1 MTLTLA
7 SLLEVAGIAAAAAL
21 TTGIVALLKSVF
33 PPLDA
38 KVSGALMAFVI
49 TLVLYILAGL
59 STGAGD
65 LEAWFAVF
73 VAWLTC
79 ATAAVGVYSTVNHV
93 AETRTP

>member
-33 PPLDA
+33 PPLNA

-49 TLVLYILAGL
+49 TLVLYLLAGF
-59 STGAGD
+59 STGAGS

>member
-21 TTGIVALLKSVF
+21 TTGLVALL
-33 PPLDA
+33 
-38 KVSGALMAFVI
+38 
-49 TLVLYILAGL
+49 VLYVLAGL

-93 AETRTP
+93 NEARG